1 MTIWKI
7 LFTEHNQIYNLP
19 YHKNLPMKDNSAAH
33 QSRRHFLGTTASV
46 ISGIAVAPSLVAA
59 PNLIRRYNKPNSVI
73 NGVQIGVITY
83 SFRSM
88 PDQSAEAT
96 LQYVLDAGI
105 SAIELMGGPAESF
118 AGKPES
124 AIDRRAF
131 YQLTRAQR
139 RGDELTSEQMAKL
152 AEMQAQIE
160 SYNKEVAAWRTK
172 VSMDKFS
179 EFRKMY
185 NDAGV
190 SIYAFKPGA
199 FGKDNTEAEIAYGMR
214 AAKALGASHVTLE
227 HPSDEAHTKRLGKIA
242 KRHKVYVA
250 YHGHE
255 QQTPTFWDT
264 ALEQSK
270 YNALNL
276 DIGHY
281 VAAGN
286 PKPLEIVKAKHARI
300 KSMHVKDRETPA
312 QGKKN
317 LPWGE
322 GDTPIAEV
330 LQLMR
335 KNKYNFPATIELEYS
350 IPDGSDAV
358 KEVAE
363 CLEYCRSALA

>member
-1 MTIWKI
+1 
-7 LFTEHNQIYNLP
+7 
-19 YHKNLPMKDNSAAH
+19 MKDNLPPK

-46 ISGIAVAPSLVAA
+46 ISGVAIAPSLIAT
-59 PNLIRRYNKPNSVI
+59 PNIIKHYNKPNSVI

-96 LQYVLDAGI
+96 LQYVLDSGI

-131 YQLTRAQR
+131 YRLARAQR
-139 RGDELTSEQMAKL
+139 KGEELSQEQQTEL
-152 AEMQAQIE
+152 ADMQAQLN
-160 SYNKEVAAWRTK
+160 SYNKEIAAWRSK
-172 VSMDKFS
+172 VSMDKFAA
-179 EFRKMY
+179 FRKMY

-199 FGKDNTEAEIAYGMR
+199 FGKTNTDAEINYGMQ

-227 HPSDEAHTKRLGKIA
+227 HPSDDAHTKRLGKIA
-242 KRHKVYVA
+242 KKHKIYVA

-264 ALEQSK
+264 ALKQSK

-286 PKPLEIVKAKHARI
+286 PEPLEIVKAKHDSI

-312 QGKKN
+312 HGKEN
-317 LPWGE
+317 QPWGE
-322 GDTPIAEV
+322 GDTPITEV

-335 KNKYNFPATIELEYS
+335 NNKYNFPATIELEYQ
-350 IPDGSDAV
+350 IPEDSDAI
-358 KEVAE
+358 KEVAK
-363 CLEYCRSALA
+363 CLEYCRSALV